1 MSNRTHVECY
11 FKSDEL
17 AALCKGCTD
26 IVIHFNAT
34 YYADAPA
41 KFEIFATQLKG
52 SARKI
57 KSRKPLPS
65 GDGGGDVVPGCPTPC
80 K

>member
-41 KFEIFATQLKG
+41 KFEIFATQLNGTVK
-52 SARKI
+52 KK
-57 KSRKPLPS
+57 KSLKPGPLG
-65 GDGGGDVVPGCPTPC
+65 GDGTDVVPGCPTPC

>member
-1 MSNRTHVECY
+1 MSNKTHVECY

-17 AALCKGCTD
+17 AALCKGCAD

-41 KFEIFATQLKG
+41 KFEIFASQLNGTGKKAK
-52 SARKI
+52 SI
-57 KSRKPLPS
+57 KTRPL
-65 GDGGGDVVPGCPTPC
+65 GGGGPDVVPGCPTPC